1 LLIAAAV
8 DAVHPAPILEAIAM
22 VIGVP
27 KEIHRHEHRV
37 GLSPFAVHQ
46 LVTEGHTVFVEQG
59 AGLAAHFTD
68 QDFEKAGAQIV
79 YGRREPYHRA
89 DLVCRVGR
97 PSTEE
102 LELLKPGGV
111 IIAFQHLAVIPK
123 ANVDRFMELGTT
135 LIGYEVIRDADGHSP
150 VLAPFSE
157 MAGQMTIPVA
167 AHFLQ
172 AEKGGR
178 GILIGN
184 VPGVPPA
191 TVLVLGAGTVGV
203 TAARNALYDG
213 AHVVMMDHDM
223 GKLRKASNELLGR
236 VVTLLATEERLHR
249 HTSIADVVI
258 GAILIPGERA
268 PFLVTEEMVK
278 NMKPGSVILDVSI
291 DQGGCV
297 ETSRL
302 ATLDRPTFVQ
312 HGVVHYCVPNMTAN
326 VPRTASRVL
335 ATAALPY
342 VEALANKGVK
352 EALRD
357 DPGLAAGVFT
367 FEGHL
372 VHQGI
377 GEHWDIPVN
386 NLNDLLG

>member
-1 LLIAAAV
+1 
-8 DAVHPAPILEAIAM
+8 M

-37 GLSPFAVHQ
+37 GLSPFAIQ
-46 LVTEGHTVFVEQG
+46 KLVNEGHDVYVEQG

-102 LELLKPGGV
+102 LDLLKPGGV
-111 IIAFQHLAVIPK
+111 IIAFQHLAVVPK
-123 ANVDRFMELGTT
+123 ANVERFMELGTT
-135 LIGYEVIRDADGHSP
+135 LIGYEVIRNERGESP
-150 VLAPFSE
+150 VLNPLSE
-157 MAGQMTIPVA
+157 MAGHMAIPLA
-167 AHFLQ
+167 AHYLQ

-191 TVLVLGAGTVGV
+191 TVLVLGAGTVGA
-203 TAARNALYDG
+203 TAARSALLDG

-223 GKLRKASNELLGR
+223 DKLRKVSSDLLGR
-236 VVTLLATEERLHR
+236 VVTLLATEERLSR
-249 HTSIADVVI
+249 HTGIADVII

-278 NMKPGSVILDVSI
+278 KMKPGSVILDISI

-302 ATLDRPTFVQ
+302 TTLDRPTFVQ
-312 HGVVHYCVPNMTAN
+312 HGVVHYGVPNMTAN

-342 VEALANKGVK
+342 VEALATKGVK

-357 DPGLAAGVFT
+357 DPGLAAGVFL
-367 FEGHL
+367 FEGQL

-377 GEHWDIPVN
+377 AEHYQIPVS